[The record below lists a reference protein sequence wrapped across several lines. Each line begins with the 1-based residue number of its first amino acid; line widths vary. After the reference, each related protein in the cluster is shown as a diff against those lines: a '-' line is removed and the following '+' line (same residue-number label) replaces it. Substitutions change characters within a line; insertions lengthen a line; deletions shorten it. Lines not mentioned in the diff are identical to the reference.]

1 MKLPL
6 AFALACAALPPLRA
20 AAPEVALSGPV
31 VQKLDWN
38 TRMLQAAD
46 VDGDGRTDLL
56 VANNDRGTIDILR
69 QLAPGEA
76 RAAAASGRPSRAN
89 RWEPVVEDARFHLD
103 RVTTGVSVYD
113 LVAADLNGD
122 GRLDLAY
129 TGDPQALTVQY
140 RGEDGTW
147 SEVRVTEAPAPSQGV
162 VSLRAGD
169 VDGDGR
175 ADLVMLGQKELA
187 IFLQTESGELAPPRR
202 LPLADEGCYGLEI
215 IDLDGDGSRD
225 LAYLATN
232 KPDALRV
239 RLQGASGTFG
249 PEQAYTIKESRST
262 LQLLVAPDASKK
274 IPARLAFAQER
285 TGQLEFFDFEPAK
298 PRKGRDRDTLA
309 LRPRV
314 FTPRAPGKTPAAYAL
329 GDIDGDGREDV
340 VMADADGAQVF
351 VYFRQPDGG
360 FSVAERFPSFSDARS
375 LAAADWDG
383 DGRAELFVSS
393 VKEQS
398 VGVSSFTAEGRLGY
412 PKPIPGAGRP
422 LGVAAG
428 ALAPGAKPALVV
440 LREEK
445 GKRWF
450 DIVVRS
456 TDGAATVAST
466 VSLSGLKT
474 DPRGLRL
481 VDANQDGLLDV
492 AVFTPLDAL
501 RLFIQAKDGTF
512 AESSAA
518 GMRKGLV
525 DNLDVSA
532 LSTGD
537 VTGDGK
543 AELLVSAGAGFAR
556 ALRLDAEGELS
567 VADQF
572 NAREATSEVTAA
584 FVLPPAKGKR
594 PDVVL
599 YDRKGEQFQRLRANK
614 QGVYETVDNTPAGR
628 IDATGAEAR
637 VGAQGAELFLFGKDR
652 FWWLPLGRPELS
664 VRSVESYTTDLPGIN
679 YADVLAGDLTGDGK
693 PELVAL
699 DPESSVIEV
708 LAYDA
713 SAKEWTSRLHFRVFE
728 TDEHFQGRR
737 GESYE
742 PREMIV
748 ADVTGDGKND
758 LVLLVHDRVL
768 VYPRE

>member
-6 AFALACAALPPLRA
+6 TFALACASFAALRA
-20 AAPEVALSGPV
+20 AAPDVALSGPEV
-31 VQKLDWN
+31 RKLDWN

-46 VDGDGRTDLL
+46 IDGDGRTDLL

-69 QLAPGEA
+69 QLTPGEA
-76 RAAAASGRPSRAN
+76 RAAAASGRPSRTN
-89 RWEPVVEDARFHLD
+89 RWEPVVEDARFQLD

-113 LVAADLNGD
+113 LATGDLNGD
-122 GRLDLAY
+122 GRLDLVY

-140 RGEDGTW
+140 HNEDGSWT
-147 SEVRVTEAPAPSQGV
+147 ELRVTEAPAPSQGV
-162 VSLRAGD
+162 VSLRVGD

-175 ADLVMLGQKELA
+175 ADVVMLGQKELA
-187 IFLQTESGELAPPRR
+187 IFLQNESGELSPPSR
-202 LPLADEGCYGLEI
+202 LPLADEGCFGLEI
-215 IDLDGDGSRD
+215 LDLDGDGRRD
-225 LAYLATN
+225 LAYIAAN

-239 RLQGASGTFG
+239 RLQGAPGVFG
-249 PEQAYTIKESRST
+249 PEQAYAIKDSRST
-262 LQLLVAPDASKK
+262 LQLLVAPDAAKK
-274 IPARLAFAQER
+274 IPARLVFAQDR
-285 TGQLEFFDFEPAK
+285 TGELEFFDFEPAK

-314 FTPRAPGKTPAAYAL
+314 FTPRAPGKTPAAYAM

-360 FSVAERFPSFSDARS
+360 FSVAERFPSFSDVRAI
-375 LAAADWDG
+375 AAADWDG

-393 VKEQS
+393 IKEQS
-398 VGVSSFTAEGRLGY
+398 VGVASLTPEGRLGY
-412 PKPIPGAGRP
+412 PKPLPGAGRP

-428 ALAPGAKPALVV
+428 ALAPGAKPSLVV

-450 DIVVRS
+450 DVVTRS
-456 TDGAATVAST
+456 ADGAATVAST
-466 VSLSGLKT
+466 VQLSGLKT
-474 DPRGLRL
+474 DPRGVRL

-512 AESSAA
+512 AESSVA

-525 DNLDVSA
+525 DNLDLSA
-532 LSTGD
+532 LSSGD
-537 VTGDGK
+537 VNGDGK
-543 AELLVSAGAGFAR
+543 AELLVSAGGGFTR
-556 ALRLDAEGELS
+556 ALRIDAEGELS

-572 NAREATSEVTAA
+572 NARDTASEVTAA

-594 PDVVL
+594 PEVVL

-614 QGVYETVDNTPAGR
+614 QGVYEVVDGTPSGR
-628 IDATGAEAR
+628 IDATGSETR
-637 VGAQGAELFLFGKDR
+637 TGAQGTELFLFGKDR
-652 FWWLPLGRPELS
+652 FWWLPLGRPELT
-664 VRSVESYTTDLPGIN
+664 VRSVENYATDLPGIN

-693 PELVAL
+693 AELIAL
-699 DPESSVIEV
+699 DPEANVIEV

-713 SAKEWTSRLHFRVFE
+713 SAKRWESRMHFRVFE
-728 TDEHFQGRR
+728 NDEHFQNRR
-737 GESYE
+737 EETFE
-742 PREMIV
+742 PREMVV
-748 ADVTGDGKND
+748 ADVTGDGKKD

-768 VYPRE
+768 VYPQE